1 LESSSTVIDQKAK
14 LGEGMNKLTVRAIGG
29 PTAVVDY
36 ANLRFVLDPTFDE
49 PGSFPNGPIT
59 LVKSAGPAASPDKL
73 GPVDAVLISHDHHKD
88 NLDVS
93 GREYALRVPRV
104 FTTPAGAERLGPP
117 ATGFKPFEH
126 TEISGVRVTAVPA
139 LHGSP
144 EVGLANGPVVGF
156 VLEADDW
163 PTVYAGGDNAS
174 LDVVAVIAERFP
186 EIEVAILN
194 VGAAKVPARGDVF
207 LTLTAELAA
216 RAAALL
222 GVRAV
227 VPVHQDGWA
236 HFTQGAE
243 DVVSAFK
250 EAGLAEVLVDL
261 RPGDS
266 ATF

>member
-1 LESSSTVIDQKAK
+1 MTMSAALPKV
-14 LGEGMNKLTVRAIGG
+14 NKVMVRAIGG
-29 PTAVVDY
+29 PTAVLDY
-36 ANLRFVLDPTFDE
+36 AGLRFVLDPTFDE
-49 PGSFPNGPIT
+49 PGTFPNGPVT
-59 LVKSAGPAASPDKL
+59 LTKSAGPAATPEGL
-73 GPVDAVLISHDHHKD
+73 GQVDAVLLSHDQHSD

-93 GREYALRVPRV
+93 GREYTLRAPRV
-104 FTTPAGAERLGPP
+104 LTTAAGAVRLGPP
-117 ATGFKPFEH
+117 ATGLRPFEH
-126 TEISGVRVTAVPA
+126 AEIGGVRVTAVPA

-144 EVGLANGPVVGF
+144 EVGLVNGPVVGF
-156 VLEADDW
+156 VLEAEGKS
-163 PTVYAGGDNAS
+163 TVYVGGDNAS
-174 LDVVAVIAERFP
+174 LEVVAVVAERFP
-186 EIEVAILN
+186 EIEIAILN
-194 VGAAKVPARGDVF
+194 IGAAKVAARGDVF

-216 RAAALL
+216 RAAAML

-243 DVVSAFK
+243 DVVRAFK